1 MLNTIASML
10 VAGVLTASG
19 AHYLQNVEMHST
31 HAADAYMAGA
41 NKRFQEYEKILP
53 GSVEYPIASKPR
65 SLALDLQPVN
75 QPASK
80 IILRAKTSP

>member
-31 HAADAYMAGA
+31 HAADAYIAGA

-80 IILRAKTSP
+80 IILRAKISP